1 MEILWATG
9 GFFVV
14 LAAVTKFIEYTNRKE
29 AYNRAVKIAR
39 GK

>member
-1 MEILWATG
+1 MEILWVIS

-14 LAAVTKFIEYTNRKE
+14 LATVTKFIEYTNRKE